1 MVAAKHRKSQHA
13 HRSQRN
19 PNGHGTQPSD
29 YDESTDQKPYNHLQ
43 TSTDNKSAT
52 VHSQKDLVN
61 MPEQTA
67 YHKLNKLQYFDF
79 EENFV
84 NLAYAPPAVK
94 KDKAR
99 LFPHST
105 RYSYMTSSAYLKKK
119 YSQKAV
125 KIKEFIDCIHCKI
138 TTDVNAS
145 RIKKFE
151 NLQNIDQQ
159 LREKTSLSPSASPQK
174 DTDYNEKW
182 RKMELFLLLVFLS
195 QRGGPDYWCDQ
206 KAVDEETLEE
216 SQKPETESESQT
228 ADQPEMAGP
237 SQSNDQNSRTI
248 SSSPG
253 KAARKRKHKTLTEY
267 IIKQNINKSY
277 SEDSPTSSSS
287 DVNYVYSSIWA
298 NFMEGLINHYMEEK
312 IIPSVEKEVC
322 FHLYIPMV
330 RIMVLCHQYQMEQ
343 LAESPKLSNEDVQTQ
358 NETLMNLP
366 VPAMITNKLEQL
378 ADLYTSLNGD
388 EQDFQLE
395 EFVFCA
401 EEYIETVY
409 IPHLIE
415 VLFEHL
421 KLGNE
426 YVWDVLEVL
435 KPFFYYIEEADED
448 TEPIVSNAKP
458 IFDNLPQT
466 QPPHQQRQNNGEEQF
481 NGEDD
486 FAPKDL
492 RRAKLSDRSDP
503 RVFTLQRIFKVA
515 SEEHWF

>member
-1 MVAAKHRKSQHA
+1 MVASKHRKSQHA
-13 HRSQRN
+13 HRSHRN
-19 PNGHGTQPSD
+19 QNEHETQQSEENKNSEQEVYNQLQDSTGSD
-29 YDESTDQKPYNHLQ
+29 SI
-43 TSTDNKSAT
+43 AT
-52 VHSQKDLVN
+52 HSQEHL
-61 MPEQTA
+61 MTTSEQSA
-67 YHKLNKLQYFDF
+67 YHKLDKLQYFDF
-79 EENFV
+79 DEHFV
-84 NLAYAPPAVK
+84 HLTYAPPAVK
-94 KDKAR
+94 KDRAK

-105 RYSYMTSSAYLKKK
+105 RYSYMTSSAFLKKK

-159 LREKTSLSPSASPQK
+159 LKEKTTLSPSNSPQK
-174 DTDYNEKW
+174 DQDYNEKW

-206 KAVDEETLEE
+206 KPVNEEVVNAT
-216 SQKPETESESQT
+216 Q
-228 ADQPEMAGP
+228 QPEPGLTAQATEQSGKAEP
-237 SQSNDQNSRTI
+237 SQNNNTKNASA
-248 SSSPG
+248 SSSSG
-253 KAARKRKHKTLTEY
+253 KDKRKRKHKTLTEY

-343 LAESPKLSNEDVQTQ
+343 LVENPKLANKDLQKE

-388 EQDFQLE
+388 EQDFQLD

-435 KPFFYYIEEADED
+435 KPFFYYIEETDED
-448 TEPIVSNAKP
+448 NELTAPNGKP
-458 IFDNLPQT
+458 MNDTAAQARPE
-466 QPPHQQRQNNGEEQF
+466 HQQAEHNDEVQSTEAKFVTKN
-481 NGEDD
+481 
-486 FAPKDL
+486 PKET
-492 RRAKLSDRSDP
+492 KIGNRSDP
-503 RVFTLQRIFKVA
+503 RVFTLQRIFEVA
-515 SEEHWF
+515 SQEHWF